1 MALQNKLERL
11 ENEYL
16 VRPLADAEPTY
27 QFQHALIQ
35 DAVYATLL
43 KNDRRALHH
52 ATAQAIE
59 TLHADQLDNVAALL
73 AYHYDQAEHAERAIT
88 YSLRAANHAAQV
100 YANAEAVEHY
110 TRAIALGEQ
119 HRATPALSYLE
130 RGRLYERTG
139 MFDAARHDLE
149 HALELARARRDLN
162 GEWQCLIELGLL
174 WSARNYDATGEY
186 FETALERALDLGD
199 LTPIAHSMNRLGNWY
214 INAERVSNALDYH
227 QRALELFQSLNDRQ
241 GLAATYD
248 LLAMCM
254 MISGDTYASADYYQQ
269 AQALFRE
276 LDDRRGL
283 ASSMAT
289 FGFLHRNYGT
299 DLVVTRQTFAESAA
313 VMDEALRRSQ
323 EIGWR
328 AGEAFTSS
336 MMGVTHASQGLY
348 AQALE
353 YATRGL
359 DIAEAIQH
367 EQWIVSA
374 VNAMGMVFAELLDS
388 AYAQKQFERSV
399 ALARAIHSVYWRR
412 LEQAWLAIACI
423 PQQDYARAHA
433 ILAQELDDEMP
444 MQTMSQRRLWSARVL
459 LALAEHDSALALEL
473 SEKLIASGAHAG
485 AQVIPLLAYMQGRA
499 LVQLGS
505 FERAGHV
512 LRAALVQARHE
523 NVRPLIWRL
532 YGALSGAQR
541 GMGERANAAETL
553 AITRRQIYALS
564 ESIPA
569 QIRDVFTGELRP
581 LRENFLSRALA
592 RAERL
597 YAGI

>member
-1 MALQNKLERL
+1 MQNELERL

-43 KNDRRALHH
+43 KNDRRELHY

-73 AYHYDQAEHAERAIT
+73 AYHYDQAEHDERAIA
-88 YSLRAANHAAQV
+88 YSLRAANHAARV

-119 HRATPALSYLE
+119 HGTAFALPYLE
-130 RGRLYERTG
+130 RGRLYERAG
-139 MFDAARHDLE
+139 RFDAARHDLE
-149 HALELARARRDLN
+149 HALELARARRDLQI
-162 GEWQCLIELGLL
+162 EWQCLMELGLL
-174 WSARNYDATGEY
+174 WSARNYDSAGEY
-186 FETALERALDLGD
+186 FETALERAIDLGN
-199 LTPIAHSMNRLGNWY
+199 LALIAHSMNRLGNRY

-227 QRALELFQSLNDRQ
+227 QRALELFQTLNDRQ

-248 LLAMCM
+248 LLAVCM
-254 MISGDTYASADYYQQ
+254 MISGDTVASADYYQQ
-269 AQALFRE
+269 AMGLFRE

-283 ASSMAT
+283 ASSLAT

-313 VMDEALRRSQ
+313 YMDEALRRSQ

-328 AGEAFTSS
+328 AGESFTCSL
-336 MMGVTHASQGLY
+336 MGITYASQGLY
-348 AQALE
+348 AQALD
-353 YATRGL
+353 YAARGL
-359 DIAEAIQH
+359 RIAEAIQH
-367 EQWIVSA
+367 DQWIVSA
-374 VNAMGMVFAELLDS
+374 VNAMGMIFAELLEAD
-388 AYAQKQFERSV
+388 YAQRQFERSV

-412 LEQAWLAIACI
+412 LEQAWLAITCI
-423 PQQDYARAHA
+423 SQQDYARAHA

-459 LALAEHDSALALEL
+459 LALAERESALALEL

-485 AQVIPLLAYMQGRA
+485 TQVIPLLAYLQGRA
-499 LVQLGS
+499 LAQLGA
-505 FERAGHV
+505 FERAEHI
-512 LRAALVQARHE
+512 LRAALGQAQRE

-532 YGALSGAQR
+532 YGALSGAQH
-541 GMGERANAAETL
+541 GMGERATAAETL
-553 AITRRQIYALS
+553 AAARRQIRVLS
-564 ESIPA
+564 EAMPA

-581 LRENFLSRALA
+581 LRENFLTRALA
-592 RAERL
+592 RTEQL
-597 YAGI
+597 YAGQ